1 MWGAHLHQ
9 QALSWPSTGDRA
21 VTQDVVSVGA
31 GGMSVWALVCAASP
45 KWEQWVSRDPMGG
58 QEAWCV
64 SRGAGQAE
72 GLRWGW
78 GKWMCMC
85 WWPGDISCGPVPGL
99 AGSASPRAGEDGAVP
114 LGDRVLCVLLAA
126 GTSLTPP
133 KLRWV

>member
-1 MWGAHLHQ
+1 MGTGVRSQPQMGA
-9 QALSWPSTGDRA
+9 
-21 VTQDVVSVGA
+21 VG
-31 GGMSVWALVCAASP
+31 
-45 KWEQWVSRDPMGG
+45 EQGPHVGVK
-58 QEAWCV
+58 EAWCV

-85 WWPGDISCGPVPGL
+85 WWPGDVSCGPVPGH

-126 GTSLTPP
+126 GTSPTPP